1 MHRRQLSLL
10 LMFFVSLAA
19 PCAASARPRAPHR
32 SQGVSPSVDPTEDSV
47 LGEAM
52 GPGTLGSFAD
62 PLGPLP
68 AYVVRTVRPAKR
80 ARHPGGSPLIEEG
93 TEEEL
98 TIFCNN
104 TRFRLSSTSFTA
116 MNQVRTVTTELTAGG
131 PESITAI
138 AVTPGEYNLKE
149 NNCRI
154 NYTMVGQTCANTKVE
169 FTGVPNG
176 THPGNIRVTFGSGV
190 NRDFDEVLID

>member
-1 MHRRQLSLL
+1 MHRLQLSLL
-10 LMFFVSLAA
+10 LMFIVSLAA
-19 PCAASARPRAPHR
+19 PCTASARPRVPHH
-32 SQGVSPSVDPTEDSV
+32 SQRISPSADPTEDSV

-52 GPGTLGSFAD
+52 GPTLWSFAD

-68 AYVVRTVRPAKR
+68 AYVVRTVRPVKR
-80 ARHPGGSPLIEEG
+80 ARRLAGSPLIEEG

-131 PESITAI
+131 PESITAM

-154 NYTMVGQTCANTKVE
+154 NYTTVGQTCANTKVE

-176 THPGNIRVTFGSGV
+176 AHPGNIRVTFGSGV